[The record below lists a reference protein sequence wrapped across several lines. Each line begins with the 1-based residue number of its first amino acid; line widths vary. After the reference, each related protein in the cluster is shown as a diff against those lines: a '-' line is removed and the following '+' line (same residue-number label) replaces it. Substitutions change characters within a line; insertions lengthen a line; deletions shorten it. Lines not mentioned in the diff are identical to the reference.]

1 VSYFIQTPVSHQ
13 TYVGNIIFL
22 KKPNLPE
29 GMHVESSPHKKG
41 SPMFTAEQY
50 RAKAIEYSKLVG
62 IANSPNEVR
71 EFEKLERSFIELAHN
86 AQWMTDNHDKIVHVT
101 EDATAPPTPDP
112 RARSI
117 SQR

>member
-1 VSYFIQTPVSHQ
+1 
-13 TYVGNIIFL
+13 
-22 KKPNLPE
+22 
-29 GMHVESSPHKKG
+29 
-41 SPMFTAEQY
+41 MFTAEQY

-101 EDATAPPTPDP
+101 NHDKIVHVTEDATAPATPDP

>member
-1 VSYFIQTPVSHQ
+1 MLAISFFEKL
-13 TYVGNIIFL
+13 TYQKGCTI
-22 KKPNLPE
+22 E
-29 GMHVESSPHKKG
+29 SPHQKG

-62 IANSPNEVR
+62 MANSPNEVR
-71 EFEKLERSFIELAHN
+71 EFERLERSFIELAHN
-86 AQWMTDNHDKIVHVT
+86 AQWLTDNQDKIVHAT
-101 EDATAPPTPDP
+101 EDATAPPTHDP